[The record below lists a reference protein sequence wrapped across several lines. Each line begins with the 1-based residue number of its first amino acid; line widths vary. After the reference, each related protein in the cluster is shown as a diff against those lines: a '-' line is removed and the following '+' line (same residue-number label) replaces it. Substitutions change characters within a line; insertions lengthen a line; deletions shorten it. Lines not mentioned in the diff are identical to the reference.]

1 MGMELIIQIFEVCI
15 IPLLGVLT
23 TYFIKW
29 LNAHM
34 AEVKAKTDDVKYKKY
49 MTLLEQ
55 TITDCVIATNQTY
68 VESLK
73 AQGNFTIEAQK
84 EAFKKSTDAVMAI
97 LTEDAQEY
105 LASIVGD
112 LEIYIT
118 KKVEASV
125 NKNKIKNVSSS
136 E

>member
-1 MGMELIIQIFEVCI
+1 MEIGLIAQIFEVCI

-34 AEVKAKTDDVKYKKY
+34 KEVKEKTNNAQYDKY
-49 MTLLEQ
+49 MTLLEK

-73 AQGNFTIEAQK
+73 SKGEFTIEAQK
-84 EAFKKSTDAVMAI
+84 EAFKKSADAVMLI
-97 LTEDAQEY
+97 LTDDAKEY
-105 LASIVGD
+105 LATVVGD
-112 LEIYIT
+112 LDTYIS
-118 KKVEASV
+118 KKIEASV
-125 NKNKIKNVSSS
+125 NLNKK
-136 E
+136 

>member
-1 MGMELIIQIFEVCI
+1 MELSLLVQIFEVCI

-34 AEVKAKTDDVKYKKY
+34 DEIRAKKDDLTYQKY
-49 MTLLEQ
+49 MTLLER

-73 AQGNFTIEAQK
+73 QQGKFDMEAQK
-84 EAFKKSTDAVMAI
+84 KAFRKSADAVMLI
-97 LTEDAQEY
+97 LNEDAKEY
-105 LASIVGD
+105 LSTVVGD
-112 LEIYIT
+112 LDIYIT
-118 KKVEASV
+118 KKIEASV
-125 NKNKIKNVSSS
+125 NENKK
-136 E
+136 

>member
-1 MGMELIIQIFEVCI
+1 MELSLLVQIFEVCI

-34 AEVKAKTDDVKYKKY
+34 DEIRAKKDDLTYQKY
-49 MTLLEQ
+49 MTLLEK

-73 AQGNFTIEAQK
+73 LQGKFDLEAQK
-84 EAFKKSTDAVMAI
+84 EAFRKSADAVMLI
-97 LTEDAQEY
+97 LSEDAKEY
-105 LASIVGD
+105 LSTVVGD
-112 LEIYIT
+112 LDIYIT
-118 KKVEASV
+118 KKIEASV
-125 NKNKIKNVSSS
+125 NENKK
-136 E
+136 